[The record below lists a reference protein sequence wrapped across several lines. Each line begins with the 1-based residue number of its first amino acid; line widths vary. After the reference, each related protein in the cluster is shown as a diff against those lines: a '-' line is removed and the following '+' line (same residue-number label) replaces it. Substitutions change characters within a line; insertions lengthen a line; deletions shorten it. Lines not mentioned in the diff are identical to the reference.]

1 MDADQRGVTRIRTAD
16 FRVWDL
22 FHDTGMIKALR
33 SLPRTVWL
41 LGVISL
47 VNDAASDMIYPL
59 VPLYLTSVLMA
70 GPKALG
76 LIEGIAEAVSSLLKL
91 LAGVLADRTRKIKY
105 WVIAGY
111 GVAGAARPLL
121 AFATSWTGV
130 LVCRFADRV
139 GKGLRTAPRDALLTL
154 SVKAEQRG
162 LAFGFHRAMDNFG
175 AVVGPLIAA
184 ALLALGMPLK
194 QVLLCAFLPAII
206 VLWLALAVPE
216 PERKADEQAQP
227 FSWNLRDFPQ
237 AFKRYLVVL
246 GLFML
251 GNSSNMFLLLR
262 AKELG
267 LGEAQ
272 VPLLWAL
279 VSLVAAVLSMPLS
292 ALSDRIERRTMIV
305 AGWSIYAALYLLFGL
320 MPAKPWLLWPMFA
333 AYGVF
338 LAATEGVEKALVADM
353 VPGSKSGTAFGW
365 YNLVVGV
372 LLLPASTLFGWLWAT
387 WSPLSAF
394 GFGSGCALL
403 AAILLRFWV
412 KVPAFASTASNRR

>member
-1 MDADQRGVTRIRTAD
+1 
-16 FRVWDL
+16 
-22 FHDTGMIKALR
+22 MIAALR

-76 LIEGIAEAVSSLLKL
+76 LIGVSPRRSAACSL
-91 LAGVLADRTRKIKY
+91 LAGVLADRTHKIKY

-111 GVAGAARPLL
+111 GIAGAARPLL

-194 QVLLCAFLPAII
+194 QVPAVRVRAGII
-206 VLWLALAVPE
+206 VLWLAFAVPE
-216 PERKADEQAQP
+216 PEHKAEGAAFQP
-227 FSWNLRDFPQ
+227 GTCASSP

-267 LGEAQ
+267 LSEAQ

-279 VSLVAAVLSMPLS
+279 VSLVASVLSTPLS

-305 AGWSIYAALYLLFGL
+305 TGWSIYAALYLVFGL

-353 VPGSKSGTAFGW
+353 VPGSQSGTAFGW

-394 GFGSGCALL
+394 AFGSGCALL

-412 KVPAFASTASNRR
+412 SPPTFASRQG

>member
-1 MDADQRGVTRIRTAD
+1 M
-16 FRVWDL
+16 L
-22 FHDTGMIKALR
+22 KSLK

-91 LAGVLADRTRKIKY
+91 VAGVLADRSRKVKY
-105 WVIAGY
+105 WVVAGY
-111 GVAGAARPLL
+111 GVAGVARPLL
-121 AFATSWTGV
+121 AFATSWLGV
-130 LVCRFADRV
+130 LACRVADRI

-154 SVKAEQRG
+154 SVKKEQRG

-175 AVVGPLIAA
+175 AVVGPLLAA
-184 ALLALGMPLK
+184 GLLALGMPLK
-194 QVLLCAFLPAII
+194 QVILCAFIPAAI

-216 PERKADEQAQP
+216 PEHPPESKPMP
-227 FSWNLRDFPQ
+227 FSWNLREFPP
-237 AFKRYLVVL
+237 AFKRYLVVI

-262 AKELG
+262 ARDLG
-267 LGEAQ
+267 LGEAD

-279 VSLVAAVLSMPLS
+279 VSFVAGALSTPLS
-292 ALSDRIERRTMIV
+292 ALSDRIDRRTMIV
-305 AGWSIYAALYLLFGL
+305 VGWSIYAVLYLLFGL
-320 MPAKPWLLWPMFA
+320 MPGKPWLLWPMFA

-353 VPGSKSGTAFGW
+353 VPGNQSGTAFGW
-365 YNLVVGV
+365 YNLVVGIA
-372 LLLPASTLFGWLWAT
+372 LLPASAIFGWLWASL
-387 WSPLSAF
+387 SPLSAF
-394 GFGSGCALL
+394 AFGAACAVF
-403 AAILLRFWV
+403 AALLLRFWV
-412 KVPAFASTASNRR
+412 KPPAFASDPVQPR

>member
-1 MDADQRGVTRIRTAD
+1 
-16 FRVWDL
+16 
-22 FHDTGMIKALR
+22 MIAALR
-33 SLPRTVWL
+33 ALPRTVWL
-41 LGVISL
+41 LGLISL

-91 LAGVLADRTRKIKY
+91 VAGVLADRTRNIKY
-105 WVIAGY
+105 WIIAGY
-111 GVAGAARPLL
+111 GVAGFARPLL
-121 AFATSWTGV
+121 AFATSWFGV

-154 SVKAEQRG
+154 SVEPGRRG
-162 LAFGFHRAMDNFG
+162 LAFGLHRAMDNFG

-184 ALLALGMPLK
+184 ALLGLGMPLK
-194 QVLLCAFLPAII
+194 QVLLCAFVPAII
-206 VLWLALAVPE
+206 VLWLSFAIPE
-216 PERKADEQAQP
+216 PEREPGAKPVP
-227 FSWNLRDFPQ
+227 FSWNLREFPPP
-237 AFKRYLVVL
+237 FKRYLVVV

-267 LGEAQ
+267 LSEAE

-279 VSLVAAVLSMPLS
+279 VSLVAAVLSTPLS

-305 AGWSIYAALYLLFGL
+305 AGWSIYAVLYLAFGL

-333 AYGVF
+333 SYGVF
-338 LAATEGVEKALVADM
+338 LAATEGVEKALVADL
-353 VPGSKSGTAFGW
+353 VPGGQSGTAFGW
-365 YNLVVGV
+365 YNLVVGI
-372 LLLPASTLFGWLWAT
+372 LLLPASVFFGWLWAT
-387 WSPLSAF
+387 MSPLSAF
-394 GFGSGCALL
+394 AFGSVCALL

-412 KVPAFASTASNRR
+412 NPPAFASGRA